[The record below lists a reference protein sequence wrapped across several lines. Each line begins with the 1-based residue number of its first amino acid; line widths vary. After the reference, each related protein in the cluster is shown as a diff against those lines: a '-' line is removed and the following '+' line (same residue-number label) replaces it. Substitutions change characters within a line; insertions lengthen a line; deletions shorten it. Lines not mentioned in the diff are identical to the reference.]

1 MTMNNDLY
9 LLTGA
14 MALDALPE
22 DETADFRE
30 YAEQDP
36 AVAAEYQSFLATV
49 ALLGSVAAESPP
61 AGLRDKVMAQIAVTP
76 QLPPLT
82 SHQPIVTSTAPVAP
96 TPPAPAAGTDDD
108 GHLAPVVPLRPWFR
122 RPATW
127 IAAAAAAIVIG
138 TGTTIIVEQSSSPT
152 DPLVA
157 VSDCVLSDQGRQVIT
172 PQVGAGAQVILSRA
186 CNGAVLDVTSFEQL
200 PAGSQ
205 YQLWA
210 LEGDAAPK
218 SLGLLVDASKGE
230 AQQQVASLA
239 GGETGI
245 AVSVEPTGGS
255 VAPTQDK
262 IVFVAPIS
270 A

>member
-1 MTMNNDLY
+1 MNTDLY

-22 DETADFRE
+22 DETADFLA

-49 ALLGSVAAESPP
+49 AMLGSVAAEAPP
-61 AGLRDKVMAQIAVTP
+61 AGLRDRVMAQVAVTP

-82 SHQPIVTSTAPVAP
+82 SHQPIVTSTAPLAP
-96 TPPAPAAGTDDD
+96 TPPPGETGLDDED
-108 GHLAPVVPLRPWFR
+108 GLAPVVPIRAWYR

-127 IAAAAAAIVIG
+127 IAAAAAAVVIG
-138 TGTTIIVEQSSSPT
+138 TGTAILVEQTSAPT

-157 VSDCVLSDQGRQVIT
+157 VSECVLADQGRQVIT
-172 PQVGAGAQVILSRA
+172 PEVGSGAQVILSRA
-186 CNGAVLDVTSFEQL
+186 CNGAVLDVQSFQDL
-200 PAGSQ
+200 PDDRQ

-210 LEGDAAPK
+210 LEGESAPK

-230 AQQQVASLA
+230 AQQQVAQLV

-245 AVSVEPTGGS
+245 AVSIEPAGGS
-255 VAPTQDK
+255 VSPTVDQ

-270 A
+270 T

>member
-1 MTMNNDLY
+1 MTNDLY

-22 DETADFRE
+22 DEAADFRA

-36 AVAAEYQSFLATV
+36 AVAAEYESFLATV
-49 ALLGSVAAESPP
+49 ARLGSAAAESPP
-61 AGLRDKVMAQIAVTP
+61 ARLRDAVMAQIAVTP

-82 SHQPIVTSTAPVAP
+82 THQPIVTSTAPL
-96 TPPAPAAGTDDD
+96 TPSDRSADGEADEEQLAA
-108 GHLAPVVPLRPWFR
+108 VVPLRPWYQ
-122 RPATW
+122 RPAGW
-127 IAAAAAAIVIG
+127 ITAAAAAVVIG
-138 TGTTIIVEQSSSPT
+138 TGATIIIEQSSSPT

-157 VSDCVLSDQGRQVIT
+157 VSECVLADQGRQVIA
-172 PQVGAGAQVILSRA
+172 PQVGTGAQVILSRA
-186 CNGAVLDVTSFEQL
+186 CNGAVLDVQAFAGL
-200 PAGSQ
+200 PAGQQ

-210 LEGDAAPK
+210 LEGEAAPK
-218 SLGLLVDASKGE
+218 SLGMLVDASRGQ
-230 AQQQVASLA
+230 AQRQVAQIS

-255 VAPTQDK
+255 VAPTTDK
-262 IVFVAPIS
+262 IVFVAPLT